1 MPMSSGNQVTT
12 LPAGLEVAR
21 GSIDKLALKGRT
33 AVNTAVGATY
43 ESVWNV
49 GGIRHN
55 IAYDTATTVTAV
67 STSSDDTNSGGSG
80 AKRVKI
86 RGIDGSGALVEE
98 NLNLAGT
105 VAVTSVNSYLSIDK
119 VTCNKGA
126 ANVGTI
132 DIKDGSDI
140 VQRIDAG
147 DGESMAPHWYC
158 PADSNSYL
166 TSFLVGSSE
175 PALVSIWARKASVNG
190 PWAKKIEIVVKNSV
204 TTYQLPNPI
213 QLEAQ
218 FEFEFRAKRL
228 GDTDSAVSIDYQVIV
243 ESN

>member
-1 MPMSSGNQVTT
+1 MSSGNQVTT

-21 GSIDKLALKGRT
+21 GTIDKLTLKGRT
-33 AVNTAVGATY
+33 AVNTGVGAAY
-43 ESVWNV
+43 ETVWNV

-55 IAYDTATTVTAV
+55 ISYDTATQVTAV
-67 STSSDDTNSGGSG
+67 STSTDDDNGGGSG
-80 AKRVKI
+80 AKRIKI
-86 RGIDGSGALVEE
+86 RGIDGSGNLVDE
-98 NLNLAGT
+98 NLNLDGT
-105 VAVTSVNSYLSIDK
+105 NAVTSVNSYLSIDK
-119 VTCNKGA
+119 VTCNKGT

-140 VQRIDAG
+140 VQRINAG

-158 PADSNSYL
+158 PAGNNSYL

-190 PWAKKIEIVVKNSV
+190 PWAKKIEVVVKNSV

-213 QLEAQ
+213 QLEGQ

-228 GDTDSAVSIDYQVIV
+228 GDTDAAVSVDYQVIV
-243 ESN
+243 ESD